1 MKLVKHNVAE
11 NYFAFDGEERDDLL
25 LQELSKAII
34 TFPRAVKDI
43 LDYCDISYKESNLQ
57 DAIQKNAG
65 NLKMLNRVIKLSL
78 ITTLELQKC
87 KGNVDSNKK
96 YRDIMS
102 DKKDYLT
109 ENQDI
114 VKDGVLRLRLFF
126 NDAEK
131 KEQLGKVLNEYL
143 NMDGQEEVFVSSIDN
158 HKPNKS
164 MLVVSLLVIGVV
176 VYYLTK
182 KK

>member
-34 TFPRAVKDI
+34 TFPRAIKDV

-57 DAIQKNAG
+57 DAIQKNAA
-65 NLKMLNRVIKLSL
+65 NLKMLNRVVKLSL
-78 ITTLELQKC
+78 VTTLELEKS
-87 KGNVDSNKK
+87 KGRIDSNKT

-102 DKKDYLT
+102 DKKEYLT

-114 VKDGVLRLRLFF
+114 IKDGVLRLRSFF
-126 NDAEK
+126 NNAEK

-143 NMDGQEEVFVSSIDN
+143 NMDGQEEVFVSSIDK
-158 HKPNKS
+158 HPVNKS
-164 MLVVSLLVIGVV
+164 ILLVSLIAIGVV
-176 VYYLTK
+176 VYYITK

>member
-34 TFPRAVKDI
+34 TFPRAIKDI
-43 LDYCDISYKESNLQ
+43 LDYCDISYRESNLQ

-65 NLKMLNRVIKLSL
+65 NLKMLNRIVKLSL
-78 ITTLELQKC
+78 VTTLELQKC

-126 NDAEK
+126 NNAEK

-143 NMDGQEEVFVSSIDN
+143 NMDGQQEVFVSSIDTY
-158 HKPNKS
+158 KVNKGAV
-164 MLVVSLLVIGVV
+164 LLSLIAIGIV
-176 VYYLTK
+176 VYYITK
-182 KK
+182 KQ

>member
-34 TFPRAVKDI
+34 TFPRAIKDI

-78 ITTLELQKC
+78 ITTLELEKC

-114 VKDGVLRLRLFF
+114 VKDGVLRLRLVF

-143 NMDGQEEVFVSSIDN
+143 NMDGHEEVFVSSIDN

-164 MLVVSLLVIGVV
+164 MLFVSLLVVGVV

>member
-34 TFPRAVKDI
+34 TFPRAIKDV
-43 LDYCDISYKESNLQ
+43 LDYCDILYKESNLQ
-57 DAIQKNAG
+57 DAIQKNAN
-65 NLKMLNRVIKLSL
+65 NLKMLNRIVKLSL
-78 ITTLELQKC
+78 VTTIELQRC
-87 KGNVDSNKK
+87 KGNVDSKKK

-114 VKDGVLRLRLFF
+114 VKDGVLRLRSFF
-126 NDAEK
+126 NNAEK
-131 KEQLGKVLNEYL
+131 KEQLSKVLNEYL
-143 NMDGQEEVFVSSIDN
+143 NMDGQEEKFVSSIDN
-158 HKPNKS
+158 YKINKTV
-164 MLVVSLLVIGVV
+164 LFFSLLAVGVV
-176 VYYLTK
+176 VYYITK

>member
-25 LQELSKAII
+25 LQELSKDII
-34 TFPRAVKDI
+34 TFPRAIKDI
-43 LDYCDISYKESNLQ
+43 LDYCDISYRESNLQ

-65 NLKMLNRVIKLSL
+65 NLKMLNRIVKLSL
-78 ITTLELQKC
+78 VTTLELQKC

-126 NDAEK
+126 NNAEK

-143 NMDGQEEVFVSSIDN
+143 NMDGQQEVFVSSIDN
-158 HKPNKS
+158 YKVNKTAI
-164 MLVVSLLVIGVV
+164 LLSLLAVGIV
-176 VYYLTK
+176 VYYITK
-182 KK
+182 KQ

>member
-34 TFPRAVKDI
+34 TFPRAIKDI

-57 DAIQKNAG
+57 DAIQKNAS
-65 NLKMLNRVIKLSL
+65 NLKMLNRVVKLSL
-78 ITTLELQKC
+78 VTTLELERC
-87 KGNVDSNKK
+87 KGVVNSEKK
-96 YRDIMS
+96 YRDIMC
-102 DKKDYLT
+102 DKKHYLS

-114 VKDGVLRLRLFF
+114 IKDGVLRLRSFF
-126 NDAEK
+126 NNAEK

-143 NMDGQEEVFVSSIDN
+143 NMDGQEEVFVSSIDK
-158 HKPNKS
+158 HPVNKTT
-164 MLVVSLLVIGVV
+164 LILTFVVIGLV
-176 VYYLTK
+176 VYYVTK
-182 KK
+182 KQ

>member
-25 LQELSKAII
+25 LQELSKTII
-34 TFPRAVKDI
+34 TFPRAIKDI

-65 NLKMLNRVIKLSL
+65 NLKMLNRIIKLSL
-78 ITTLELQKC
+78 VTTLELQKC
-87 KGNVDSNKK
+87 KGNVDTNKK

-102 DKKDYLT
+102 DKKDYLV
-109 ENQDI
+109 ENKDI
-114 VKDGVLRLRLFF
+114 IKDGVLRLRSFF

-131 KEQLGKVLNEYL
+131 KEQLNKVLNEYL
-143 NMDGQEEVFVSSIDN
+143 NMDGQGEVFVSSIDN
-158 HKPNKS
+158 HKPKKS
-164 MLVVSLLVIGVV
+164 MLFVSLLVIGVV

>member
-34 TFPRAVKDI
+34 TFPRAIKDI

-57 DAIQKNAG
+57 DAIQKNAS
-65 NLKMLNRVIKLSL
+65 NLKMLNRVVKLSL
-78 ITTLELQKC
+78 VTTLELQRS
-87 KGNVDSNKK
+87 KGQASGEKK
-96 YRDIMS
+96 YRDIMC
-102 DKKDYLT
+102 DKKDYIT

-114 VKDGVLRLRLFF
+114 VKDGVLRLRSFF
-126 NDAEK
+126 NNAEK
-131 KEQLGKVLNEYL
+131 KQELNKVLNEYL
-143 NMDGQEEVFVSSIDN
+143 NMDGQNEVFVSSIDN
-158 HKPNKS
+158 HSNSKS
-164 MLVVSLLVIGVV
+164 ILLVSLLALGVI
-176 VYYLTK
+176 VYYIAK

>member
-34 TFPRAVKDI
+34 TFPRAIKDI

-102 DKKDYLT
+102 DKKDYLV

-126 NDAEK
+126 SDAEK
-131 KEQLGKVLNEYL
+131 KEQLNKVLNEYL

-164 MLVVSLLVIGVV
+164 MLFVSLLVIGVAI
-176 VYYLTK
+176 YYLTK